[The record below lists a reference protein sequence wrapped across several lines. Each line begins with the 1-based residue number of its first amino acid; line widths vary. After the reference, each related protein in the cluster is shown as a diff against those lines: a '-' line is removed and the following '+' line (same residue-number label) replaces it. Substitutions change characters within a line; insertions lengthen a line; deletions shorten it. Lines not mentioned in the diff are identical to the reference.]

1 MLISMTGFG
10 RAVSDAPFG
19 RLSIEI
25 QAVNRKYLE
34 VSVSTP
40 KELSRF
46 EHEIRKWVSEKISR
60 GQVSVRVFLIPN
72 TESIQDQLPDIK
84 ILKELKSKWEQLSK
98 GLKTDPKE
106 VTLPFIMQY
115 LPTYPKPDLVDDKE
129 VSILKKC
136 VDAALEGL
144 LKMKKVEGAA
154 LAKDLKG
161 RLKALLVY
169 IQKIEKYAPDATKKM
184 RKKLQEKMEE
194 LFKMDDSFEERLLK
208 EIAIFAERVDI
219 AEELTR
225 FHSHLT
231 QFSGLLNPKGAVVG
245 RKMDFL
251 IQEMGREVNTI
262 GSKSME
268 SKISHLI
275 VDMKSE
281 LEKMREQIQNIE

>member
-1 MLISMTGFG
+1 
-10 RAVSDAPFG
+10 
-19 RLSIEI
+19 
-25 QAVNRKYLE
+25 
-34 VSVSTP
+34 
-40 KELSRF
+40 
-46 EHEIRKWVSEKISR
+46 
-60 GQVSVRVFLIPN
+60 
-72 TESIQDQLPDIK
+72 
-84 ILKELKSKWEQLSK
+84 
-98 GLKTDPKE
+98 
-106 VTLPFIMQY
+106 
-115 LPTYPKPDLVDDKE
+115 
-129 VSILKKC
+129 
-136 VDAALEGL
+136 
-144 LKMKKVEGAA
+144 MKKVEGAA